1 MADLSLWLQ
10 RLDVFTVLDILL
22 VALVFFLLLT
32 LIRGTRAIQL
42 LRGIILIVLAVS
54 LLTSTLQLQAF
65 GWLVRNTLP
74 GLLVALPV
82 IFAPELRRALERLG
96 RASTFLSTPRWE
108 DPTLHAI
115 HAITQACQ
123 RLAEKRQGAL
133 IVMERETGLQDYI
146 DSGVALD
153 SRVTSELLMTV
164 FFTNTPLH
172 DGAVIVRNGRI
183 AAAACVLPLSV
194 GGILGDRQMGLR
206 HRAAL
211 GVSEISDAVAVVV
224 SEQTGQIAVA
234 HNGRMIRRL
243 DAARLETIL
252 RAFHPASRRGLIA
265 WRDWLERLRAPAPP
279 ESAAAAR
286 PPQPRGMPADSV
298 EIDDRSV
305 TRLQD
310 EDVKT

>member
-10 RLDVFTVLDILL
+10 RLDVFGVLDILL

-115 HAITQACQ
+115 RAITQASQ

-146 DSGVALD
+146 DSGVLLD

-265 WRDWLERLRAPAPP
+265 WRDWLEHLRAPAPP
-279 ESAAAAR
+279 EPSAAAR
-286 PPQPRGMPADSV
+286 PPQPRGTPPDNV
-298 EIDDRSV
+298 EMDEVSM

>member
-10 RLDVFTVLDILL
+10 RLDVLSVLDILL

-42 LRGIILIVLAVS
+42 LRGIILIVVLVS
-54 LLTSTLQLQAF
+54 VLTTTLQLQAF

-74 GLLVALPV
+74 GLLIAVPV

-96 RASTFLSTPRWE
+96 RASTFLNAPHWD

-123 RLAEKRQGAL
+123 RLADKRQGAL
-133 IVMERETGLQDYI
+133 VVMERETGLQDYI
-146 DSGVALD
+146 DSGVVLD
-153 SRVTSELLMTV
+153 SRVTPELLMTI

-172 DGAVIVRNGRI
+172 DGAVIVRNGRV

-252 RAFHPASRRGLIA
+252 RAFHPAGRRGVSA
-265 WRDWLERLRAPAPP
+265 WRDWFARLRAPNPP
-279 ESAAAAR
+279 PPSPPAR
-286 PPQPRGMPADSV
+286 PPRPRGTSPDNV
-298 EIDDRSV
+298 EI
-305 TRLQD
+305 
-310 EDVKT
+310 EDTITE